1 MTEKIG
7 FTTTLPV
14 EIIFAAGYIPVDL
27 NNLFI
32 SHPRRAEL
40 LKRAELSGF
49 VNRTCAWIRGIYG
62 AVVEE
67 GIKRVVPIYRGDC
80 SNTEALAEV
89 LSLEK
94 VEIIPFAYPIE
105 PTEEAVKFELEKFA
119 RLLKT
124 DLTEAEKVRKKLAS
138 VRNLL
143 AEVDRLNAE
152 GKLAASTAFKWL
164 VSASDFEGSPE
175 DFEMRLSKFLTEQ
188 KGLVSW
194 ESRPRLGF
202 IGVPPIVDDLI
213 ETFER
218 LHAHIAYLEVPRQ
231 FAMLSDSKDLAQQYA
246 RYTYPYGM
254 VYRLNDILREI
265 KRRNLVGLVHY
276 VQSFCHRQIEDI
288 VLRRS
293 VDIPVLTIEADEPA
307 CVSENMRVRIEAFL
321 EMLRL

>member
-1 MTEKIG
+1 MSEKIG
-7 FTTTLPV
+7 ITTTLPV
-14 EIIFAAGYIPVDL
+14 EIIFAAGYTPVDL

-32 SHPRRAEL
+32 AHPRRAEL
-40 LKRAELSGF
+40 LKRAELAGF

-62 AVVEE
+62 AVIEE
-67 GIKRVVPIYRGDC
+67 GIKKVAPIYRGDC

-94 VEIIPFAYPIE
+94 VKIVPFAYPIK
-105 PTEEAVKFELEKFA
+105 PDEKSVESEMKVFA
-119 RLLKT
+119 RLLGT
-124 DLTEAEKVRKKLAS
+124 NLADAERVRKNLTS
-138 VRNLL
+138 VRKLL

-152 GKLAASTAFKWL
+152 AKLPASAAFRWL
-164 VSASDFEGSPE
+164 VSSSDFEGAPE
-175 DFEMRLSKFLTEQ
+175 TFEARLIEFLAEQ
-188 KGLVSW
+188 KSLGSW

-202 IGVPPIVDDLI
+202 IGVPPIIDDLI

-218 LHAHIAYLEVPRQ
+218 LGAHIAYLEVPRQ
-231 FAMLSDSKDLAQQYA
+231 FAMISDSENLAQQYA

-293 VDIPVLTIEADEPA
+293 VDVPVLTIEADEPSN
-307 CVSENMRVRIEAFL
+307 VSENLRIRIEAFL
-321 EMLRL
+321 EMLEL